1 MFCIWCG
8 AQIPDGSRFCT
19 ECGADLHP
27 GGVPDK
33 SAAQTDVSAPPEPSV
48 SAQPQP
54 APEPPVQQPRPVQQ
68 PPQQQPGFVPPQPPY
83 PPRQQWAQPAPVKP
97 SRSKVPLIIA
107 LSAVILL
114 LIGVIG
120 FLIWQM
126 HGRDSGDANA
136 SPSTAVS
143 TRPSAAPSESVI
155 PSDDGQAAFPGTAA
169 SAPPAAEPTSIPT
182 PEPTPG
188 QESYYVIPDSDS
200 RYLTVADLV
209 GLTAD
214 ELRIARNEIYARHG
228 RLFSDA
234 ALQAYFDQQPWYRGT
249 IAPGDF
255 TQSMLN
261 DYELKNTALILDY
274 ENGR

>member
-27 GGVPDK
+27 GGVPDQPG
-33 SAAQTDVSAPPEPSV
+33 APVPPESPRPQSV
-48 SAQPQP
+48 QEQ
-54 APEPPVQQPRPVQQ
+54 PVQQPRPVQRPVQQ
-68 PPQQQPGFVPPQPPY
+68 PPQQQTGSVPPQSPY
-83 PPRQQWAQPAPVKP
+83 PPQQQWTQPAAAKP

-126 HGRDSGDANA
+126 NGHGTGDGDTSSAGA
-136 SPSTAVS
+136 PVS
-143 TRPSAAPSESVI
+143 TQPSAAPSEPVI
-155 PSDDGQAAFPGTAA
+155 PSNDGQAAHSGTAA
-169 SAPPAAEPTSIPT
+169 TEPPAAEPTATPA
-182 PEPTPG
+182 PEPAPG
-188 QESYYVIPDSDS
+188 PVSYYVIPDSDS

-234 ALQAYFDQQPWYRGT
+234 SLQAYFDRQPWYNGT

-255 TQSMLN
+255 AQSMLN
-261 DYELKNTALILDY
+261 DYEVKNAALILDY